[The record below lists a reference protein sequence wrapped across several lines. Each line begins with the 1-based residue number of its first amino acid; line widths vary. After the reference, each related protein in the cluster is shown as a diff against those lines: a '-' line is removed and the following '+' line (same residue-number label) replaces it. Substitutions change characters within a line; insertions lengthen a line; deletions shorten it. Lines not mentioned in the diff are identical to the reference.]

1 MWKILKAEFKY
12 FTMFYIFTLVLIGGT
27 YLHRFIPKN
36 SRFRLYVG
44 VFLFFSWIFIFAV
57 FGLLRFWEKRDYK
70 LRLLPVKLTKIPISR
85 IIFLAGPWMFMI
97 IILLSLSWILDTREF
112 AGFVTTLNLYLF
124 GFIMLIILY
133 DIYNSISS
141 KNMLTKFFLTAAAGM
156 ILVIIR
162 NELIAVVGDYGVSL
176 YNRDFRR
183 IILLTETANIVL
195 LIVMSVFSVFTFR
208 WRRVYLS

>member
-27 YLHRFIPKN
+27 YLHGFIPKN

-70 LRLLPVKLTKIPISR
+70 LRLLPIKLTKIPISR
-85 IIFLAGPWMFMI
+85 IIFLVGPWMGLI
-97 IILLSLSWILDTREF
+97 LILLALSWMLDNTEYS
-112 AGFVTTLNLYLF
+112 GFISVLDLYLF

-141 KNMLTKFFLTAAAGM
+141 NNVLIKFILTAASGM

-176 YNRDFRR
+176 YDRDFRR